1 MVTDGAKEDKMDV
14 DEEAKKKEE
23 EEKKPE
29 PTEAI
34 LKNPSRVVKQQEE
47 HMQYLRDDGHR
58 YYPILDSRFSGFVV
72 LQDVDSGSSKP
83 EGEQEPEQFYDD
95 EERDLEAPNPDLVS
109 DLDIPK
115 PFEFDP
121 AIQNAP

>member
-1 MVTDGAKEDKMDV
+1 
-14 DEEAKKKEE
+14 
-23 EEKKPE
+23 
-29 PTEAI
+29 
-34 LKNPSRVVKQQEE
+34 
-47 HMQYLRDDGHR
+47 MQYLKDDSGAK
-58 YYPILDSRFSGFVV
+58 YYPILDTRFSGFVV
-72 LQDVDSGSSKP
+72 LRDMPASGVAA

-95 EERDLEAPNPDLVS
+95 EERDLSAPNPDLVS